1 MYGTFFLFERLC
13 FTSARRTRKT
23 NKPKMTDTKSE
34 DLVSELKNLPKRSSG
49 VTIARINL
57 LATRIVGR
65 LLREAGIK
73 EISPEQARI
82 LNILWEADVSG
93 VDSIPI
99 GILAGQTQLSK
110 PTLTIILNRLEKNGY
125 VSRSPSETDRRVVL
139 IKRTGKDKYLEQVY
153 ASILGKIQEVC
164 YKGFTPKETEQFR
177 DYCERVLNNLI
188 ENFLEKRS

>member
-1 MYGTFFLFERLC
+1 LQLSSVS
-13 FTSARRTRKT
+13 SARQIKKT
-23 NKPKMTDTKSE
+23 NKLKMTDTKSE
-34 DLVSELKNLPKRSSG
+34 GLVNELKNLPKKSSG

-57 LATRIVGR
+57 LATRIVGG

-99 GILAGQTQLSK
+99 GILVRQTQLTK
-110 PTLTIILNRLEKNGY
+110 PTLTIMLNRLEKNGY
-125 VSRSPSETDRRVVL
+125 ITRSPSETDRRVVL

-153 ASILGKIQEVC
+153 ADILGKIQEVC
-164 YKGFTPKETEQFR
+164 YKGFTPKEIEQFGA
-177 DYCERVLNNLI
+177 YCERVLNNLI

>member
-1 MYGTFFLFERLC
+1 MYGTFFLFEPLC

-23 NKPKMTDTKSE
+23 IKPKMTDTKSE

-57 LATRIVGR
+57 LAARIVGR

-73 EISPEQARI
+73 EISPEQAKI

-125 VSRSPSETDRRVVL
+125 VTRSPSETDRRVVL
-139 IKRTGKDKYLEQVY
+139 IKRTGRDKYLEQVY
-153 ASILGKIQEVC
+153 ADILGEIQEVC
-164 YKGFTPKETEQFR
+164 YKGFTPEEIEQFG

-188 ENFLEKRS
+188 EEFP